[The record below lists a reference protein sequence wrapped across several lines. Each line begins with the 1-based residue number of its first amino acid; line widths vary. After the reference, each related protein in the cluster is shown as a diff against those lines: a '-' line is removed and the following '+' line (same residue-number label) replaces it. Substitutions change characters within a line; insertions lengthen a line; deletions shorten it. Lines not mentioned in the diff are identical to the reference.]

1 MKPKPKLRRRTV
13 KKRLGYGKLLLKRR
27 GVRKLKARKRGL
39 VRRRRAPR
47 QARKRRILRQKRAV
61 QPRDFTVPVENPQ
74 IPAPAP
80 EIDPQAVGAIPDT
93 ELPHD
98 GTAFNKGFEDAYQ
111 EGFNQGFSKGYEEGS
126 SLANQ
131 A

>member
-1 MKPKPKLRRRTV
+1 MKPKPGIRRKTR
-13 KKRLGYGKLLLKRR
+13 KKRLGYGKPLLKRR
-27 GVRKLKARKRGL
+27 RVRKLKVRKRGL
-39 VRRRRAPR
+39 VRRKRTPR
-47 QARKRRILRQKRAV
+47 QARKRRILRHKRHV
-61 QPRDFTVPVENPQ
+61 RPRDFTVPVEAPH

-80 EIDPQAVGAIPDT
+80 GVDPQAVAPGT
-93 ELPHD
+93 VLPHD
-98 GTAFNKGFEDAYQ
+98 GTAFNKGYEDAYE